1 MLRDLGLPK
10 PAAAIGWAEHMH
22 AVVGTSTPIVHG
34 PRNTGERMWDGAE
47 FERIDAGV
55 VTEAM
60 VVAAAEARK
69 RLILARGVIITPLA
83 QDKINA
89 LHLDIEREN

>member
-1 MLRDLGLPK
+1 M
-10 PAAAIGWAEHMH
+10 
-22 AVVGTSTPIVHG
+22 S
-34 PRNTGERMWDGAE
+34 DGAE
-47 FERIDAGV
+47 FERIDSGV

-60 VVAAAEARK
+60 VAAAGEAGK
-69 RLILARGVIITPLA
+69 RLILGRGVIITPLA